1 MKVYSRDAIE
11 KLGNAIIYLAERVP
25 DLSKTKLLKLI
36 YLLEEV
42 SVKKNKLP
50 FFGIDFEV
58 WQAGPVAKTV
68 FVDLDSDPNMLKDYI
83 SVTRDN
89 GRSYFSA
96 KKSFNDD
103 QFSDDDIDVMDLVI
117 DKFGNMTAKELVHYL
132 HKQGSTWHTLSEKH
146 GLLEL
151 FDSGETN
158 SSDVKIDLTY
168 FLSGCEIQRYNQ
180 KKEFD
185 RSISHLKS

>member
-1 MKVYSRDAIE
+1 MEIYSRDTIE

-50 FFGIDFEV
+50 FFGIEFEV

-68 FVDLDSDPNMLKDYI
+68 FVDLDSDPIMLKVYI
-83 SVTRDN
+83 SAIRDN

-96 KKSFNDD
+96 KKAFNDD
-103 QFSDDDIDVMDLVI
+103 QFSDDDMEVMDLVI
-117 DKFGNMTAKELVHYL
+117 DKFGNKTAKDLVHYL
-132 HKQGSTWHTLSEKH
+132 HKQGSAWHTLSEKH

-151 FDSGETN
+151 FNSGATN

-168 FLSGCEIQRYNQ
+168 LLSGCEILRYNQ

-185 RSISHLKS
+185 QSISHLKS